1 MSSPALRDESHKDT
15 MDYYGHDSHNCTDML
30 CIRVCTHI
38 YFVNKNGK
46 YLQKGA
52 DKIFQCKKHFLVY
65 RFKMSGNL
73 QRIHH
78 KLPKAKRAEFE
89 NTQNCFM
96 QT

>member
-1 MSSPALRDESHKDT
+1 MSSPALRDESQKDT
-15 MDYYGHDSHNCTDML
+15 MDYYGHDSHNYTDML

-52 DKIFQCKKHFLVY
+52 DKILQCKKHFLVY

-78 KLPKAKRAEFE
+78 KLPKAKRAGFE
-89 NTQNCFM
+89 NTQICFM